1 MQTDPT
7 TFLSGPNAT
16 FIAELYARYLED
28 PQSVDASWRGFFAE
42 LADDAPNI
50 AKDLEGA
57 SWAPRQNGVIVNGH
71 DQAAAPARENGATK
85 LAERVDDDQIRA
97 AATDSIRALMMIR
110 AYRVR
115 GHLEANLDPLQLKP
129 RPKHS
134 EL

>member
-1 MQTDPT
+1 MMRNDPT
-7 TFLSGPNAT
+7 TFLSGPNAA
-16 FIAELYARYLED
+16 FITELYARYIED
-28 PQSVDASWRGFFAE
+28 PQSVDESWRGFFAE

-71 DQAAAPARENGATK
+71 DHGGHDHAAPARENGATK
-85 LAERVDDDQIRA
+85 LTPRVDDDAIRA

-115 GHLEANLDPLQLKP
+115 GHLE
-129 RPKHS
+129 
-134 EL
+134 